1 MSQRGRTRG
10 GVTFRRYGV
19 GSGARGGPCGARAPR
34 LGDKTNFRNQPS
46 ADFMIVA
53 TKLDIPINETVGRTW
68 NEAIVN
74 MTSGIETD
82 LDFYQALKQKLVE
95 FGV

>member
-1 MSQRGRTRG
+1 
-10 GVTFRRYGV
+10 
-19 GSGARGGPCGARAPR
+19 
-34 LGDKTNFRNQPS
+34 
-46 ADFMIVA
+46 MIVA